1 MPFFSQKYQSLW
13 KKRFEE
19 EVDED
24 SMYVVAVERVFQMEN
39 FEQVGLFIHISVIP
53 RPLASFFCSLLISIK
68 SVTTSNILGI

>member
-39 FEQVGLFIHISVIP
+39 FEQVGLFIHISIIP
-53 RPLASFFCSLLISIK
+53 RPRASFFCSLLISIK